1 MANDESQKLV
11 QVGKVMDAHGIRG
24 DLYCLVF
31 SGDVSWT
38 KGLEIL
44 HLKAAFTTSI
54 EIHEVKR
61 LKKFKKGFIVTLKDV
76 VDRNQA
82 ELLKGAELWAP
93 ADLFV
98 SEDGDSIY
106 LKEILT
112 FILSDESL
120 GLIGPVTGFSSNTA
134 QDLLIVSYLNETI
147 EIPFVKDFVVK
158 INFDAKTILTKL
170 PEGLLEINI
179 KDEGQAD
186 DAD

>member
-1 MANDESQKLV
+1 MSNENSPKLV

-38 KGLEIL
+38 DDLEVL
-44 HLKAAFTTSI
+44 YLKAAFTSKV
-54 EIHEVKR
+54 ESHEVKR
-61 LKKFKKGFIVTLKDV
+61 LKEFKKGFIVTLKDV

-82 ELLKGAELWAP
+82 EMLKGAELWAP

-106 LKEILT
+106 LKEILH
-112 FILSDESL
+112 FNLADEAF
-120 GLIGPVTGFSSNTA
+120 GAIGPITGFSTNTA
-134 QDLLIVSYLNETI
+134 QDLLMVSYQNEII
-147 EIPFVKDFVVK
+147 EIPFVKEFVVK
-158 INFDAKTILTKL
+158 IDFEAQTILTKL
-170 PEGLLEINI
+170 PEGLLEINNQ
-179 KDEGQAD
+179 DEGKPD